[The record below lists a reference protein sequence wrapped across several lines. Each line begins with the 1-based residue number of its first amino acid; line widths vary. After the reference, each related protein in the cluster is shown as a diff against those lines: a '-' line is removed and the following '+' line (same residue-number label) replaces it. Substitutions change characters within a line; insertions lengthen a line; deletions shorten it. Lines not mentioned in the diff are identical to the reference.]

1 MPSFFNKLKGAFTSP
16 STPRKGQ
23 SHSQTPP
30 TSARGGAGAS
40 STTSMSQPIVVAQV
54 YANVKEKELP
64 KLHAAAWRGDLD
76 KVTELCRP
84 DKLNIFDKDGR
95 SALHLAIA
103 ANHFKVAEQL
113 LTEDARYQLDRE
125 SRSPLVVVR
134 IFSTLFL
141 SNTSKIIS
149 LFVRQRKLAVPK

>member
-16 STPRKGQ
+16 SSQRKSQ
-23 SHSQTPP
+23 SQTPP
-30 TSARGGAGAS
+30 TSARGAGGSTAS
-40 STTSMSQPIVVAQV
+40 ISQPIIPQV
-54 YANVKEKELP
+54 YSNVKEKELP

-113 LTEDARYQLDRE
+113 LTEDAKYQLDRE
-125 SRSPLVVVR
+125 SRSPLVVVS
-134 IFSTLFL
+134 INLLLKL
-141 SNTSKIIS
+141 SMD
-149 LFVRQRKLAVPK
+149 